1 LNIDIDGIKM
11 NYIVEGEG
19 ENILILHGWGTN
31 IQTMM
36 PVHNILKGDF
46 KVYTIDFPGF
56 GESPEPPEPWGV
68 YEYAD
73 YIKRFIDEMDMD
85 QVTLIGHSFG
95 GRISLILSNRYPE
108 LVKKMVLIDAAGLIP
123 RRGAKYYFKVYS
135 FKAMKKIY
143 NTAFFWIPKEKRLKK
158 FYEKFGSQD
167 YRDAGGIMRQVL
179 VKTVNEDLRPLL
191 KGIKASTLLVWGR
204 NDDATP
210 VYMAEIMN
218 EEIPDSGLVVLEDAG
233 HYSYIDQYGQFKAV
247 LESFF
252 NIGAKK

>member
-1 LNIDIDGIKM
+1 MEIEIDGRKI

-19 ENILILHGWGTN
+19 KSILLLHGWGTN

-36 PVHNILKGDF
+36 PIHNILKESY

-56 GESPEPPEPWGV
+56 GESKEPPEDWGV

-73 YIKRFIDEMDMD
+73 MVEKLIKKLEMGK
-85 QVTLIGHSFG
+85 VSLLGHSFG
-95 GRISLILSNRYPE
+95 GRISIILGANSPE
-108 LVKKMVLIDAAGLIP
+108 LIDKIVLVDAAGIKPKRKL
-123 RRGAKYYFKVYS
+123 KYYFKVYS
-135 FKAMKKIY
+135 FKTLKIIY
-143 NTAFFWIPKEKRLKK
+143 NIFFFWMNKEKRLKK

-167 YRDAGGIMRQVL
+167 YRDASMTMKKVL
-179 VKTVNEDLRPLL
+179 SKVVNEDLTELL
-191 KGIKASTLLVWGR
+191 PKIKQETLLVWGE

-210 VYMAEIMN
+210 LYMAEKMKK
-218 EEIPDSGLVVLEDAG
+218 EIPNSGLVVFKDAG

-252 NIGAKK
+252 GIK